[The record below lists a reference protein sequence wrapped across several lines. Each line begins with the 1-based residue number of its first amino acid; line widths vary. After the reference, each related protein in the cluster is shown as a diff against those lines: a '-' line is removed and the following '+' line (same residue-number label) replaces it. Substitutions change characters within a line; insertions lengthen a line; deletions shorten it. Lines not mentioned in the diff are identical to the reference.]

1 MQLDFIGNKMVFL
14 FWSIQIYNFVML
26 HLTYKEL
33 STYFYLG
40 YFIIAVLLPLIS
52 MVIARILLGFI
63 LLIYNNQEL
72 IKTIKR
78 ILEVF
83 PEGIIIQSFDKETK
97 WLVIKFT
104 NDAAKEIIN
113 YDDPWENPIDDAKLN
128 YVLKF
133 DESIK
138 ELDELDQSN
147 IKSKGFTL
155 SEFLQFQKEAVNTT
169 QKEKSCAVELWESS
183 KNSKNKYYSV
193 KTLRVKWENNSNSYI
208 HVFNNMTTLK

>member
-1 MQLDFIGNKMVFL
+1 MVLL

-26 HLTYKEL
+26 HLTYKEI

-52 MVIARILLGFI
+52 MVIARVLLGFI
-63 LLIYNNQEL
+63 LMIHNNQEL

-113 YDDPWENPIDDAKLN
+113 YDDPWEKPIDDAKLN
-128 YVLKF
+128 YVLKY
-133 DESIK
+133 DENVK

-147 IKSKGFTL
+147 IKSIGLTL
-155 SEFLQFQKEAVNTT
+155 SEFLQFQREAVNTT
-169 QKEKSCAVELWESS
+169 QKEKSCAVELWESC